1 MKTLCIVGTAYRATL
16 EEQDDTVLWITA
28 AMRGAG
34 GDLAVLLR
42 GNAVNYGH
50 AAQDASGL
58 AFGALRQTQPPLI
71 ARDLMHLMEKG
82 VPVHYVQDDLAERG
96 IGAAGLI
103 DGLQPLRAAA
113 LPQFLDGFERVWHW

>member
-34 GDLAVLLR
+34 GELAVLLR
-42 GNAVNYGH
+42 GSAVNY
-50 AAQDASGL
+50 AVPSQDASGL
-58 AFGALRQTQPPLI
+58 AFGDLRQTQPPLI

-82 VPVHYVQDDLAERG
+82 VPVHYVQDDVAERG

-103 DGLQPLRAAA
+103 EGLQPVRASA
-113 LPQFLDGFERVWHW
+113 LPQFFENFGRVWHW